1 MRCMKCGKEVNDE
14 LTFCP
19 VCGNELHK
27 NQKYSNKADYFLRCP
42 VCGKEYLYEMNHCIE
57 CVYKTEAYQ
66 QELLRLQRNI
76 ESYKPVTKYVPK
88 CPTCGSTNLK
98 RISSTQKATNA
109 VLFGLFGNKRSKQFH
124 CNNCGYEW

>member
-1 MRCMKCGKEVNDE
+1 MKCSRCKKEVNDD

-57 CVYKTEAYQ
+57 CGYKTEAYQ
-66 QELLRLQRNI
+66 QELLRLQRDI

-88 CPTCGSTNLK
+88 CPTCGSTNIQK
-98 RISSTQKATNA
+98 ISATKKAA
-109 VLFGLFGNKRSKQFH
+109 GAIGFGLFSKTAKSQFE
-124 CNNCGYEW
+124 CKNCGYKW